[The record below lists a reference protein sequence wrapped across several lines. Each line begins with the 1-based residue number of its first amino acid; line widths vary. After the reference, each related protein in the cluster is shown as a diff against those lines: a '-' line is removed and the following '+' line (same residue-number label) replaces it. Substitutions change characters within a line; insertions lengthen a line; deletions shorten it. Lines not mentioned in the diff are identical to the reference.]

1 MHIAVHAEYNHFV
14 KEVRSFSQEEI
25 ICGTPDYFTGL
36 ARQLGDYLKNVEHTV
51 DELEWRTG
59 ALDDCLG
66 YPTPWCSRSLEL
78 GSDYFTFDDK
88 LDATLRGIGR
98 RQVREAEEQ
107 AAIGSTPC
115 SSIPDGTTAC
125 STRRTRA
132 RPTPGRTRTKS
143 RVETTNSRRALARL
157 RAAKPGLYACVYWP
171 SLPLAGR

>member
-1 MHIAVHAEYNHFV
+1 MWR
-14 KEVRSFSQEEI
+14 RSIDGFRHPSI
-25 ICGTPDYFTGL
+25 YLFGAKKRVCGPAHCHSGWSL
-36 ARQLGDYLKNVEHTV
+36 SSA
-51 DELEWRTG
+51 
-59 ALDDCLG
+59 A
-66 YPTPWCSRSLEL
+66 PTRRRGVGREPSAL
-78 GSDYFTFDDK
+78 GSDYFTFADK
-88 LDATLRGIGR
+88 LEATLRGIGR

-157 RAAKPGLYACVYWP
+157 RAAKPCLYAGVCIG
-171 SLPLAGR
+171 LRCR

>member
-1 MHIAVHAEYNHFV
+1 MHNAVHAEYNHFV

-51 DELEWRTG
+51 DELEWRT

-107 AAIGSTPC
+107 AAMINSLLV
-115 SSIPDGTTAC
+115 D
-125 STRRTRA
+125 
-132 RPTPGRTRTKS
+132 PGWHYCLLDKKNE
-143 RVETTNSRRALARL
+143 VETDSWSDTDEES
-157 RAAKPGLYACVYWP
+157 
-171 SLPLAGR
+171 GRDDEF